1 MKRSAQITRKTAE
14 TDIRVRLRLDGSG
27 ACSAATPI
35 AFLNHML
42 DLTTRHGLFD
52 LSVRAHG
59 DIEVDYH
66 HTVED
71 IGICLGQALCRAL
84 GDKRRIRRYGEATV
98 PMDES
103 LARAVVDIS
112 GRPLLVLKTP
122 PLRGRTGTFDLDLI
136 AEFFQAFVN
145 HAGITLHMDV
155 LRGKNPHHII
165 EALFK
170 AFGRAL
176 SVAVSIDPRVKG
188 VPSTKG
194 TL

>member
-1 MKRSAQITRKTAE
+1 MRRAEIERNTKETQIKVA
-14 TDIRVRLRLDGSG
+14 VNLDGSG
-27 ACSAATPI
+27 TSEIATPLP
-35 AFLNHML
+35 FFGHML
-42 DLTTRHGLFD
+42 DAVGRHSLID
-52 LSVRAHG
+52 LKIEARG
-59 DIEVDYH
+59 DVQVDGH